1 LLTPALQYQ
10 KSLCLTTDT
19 KSRKKIKPTILLEKS
34 MKNRELTARA
44 FALLTAFFVCL
55 NIVAV
60 QAQNATDKQNSS
72 AKSDEKMTETGAMA
86 NLAWRSIGPANM
98 GGRVADVEG
107 VPGDPNIVYV
117 ATGSGGIFKTIN
129 GGTSWTPIFER
140 QNTISVG
147 DIALEPGNPD
157 VIWVG
162 TGESN
167 TRNSVSFGDGVY
179 KSTDGG
185 KTWKHLGLRD
195 TNTISKIVISPKN
208 PDIAYVAAVGRTWGS
223 NEERGVFMTTDGGK
237 TWTKTLY
244 IDQFHGVSD
253 LEIDPTNPNILYA
266 GMWRFERK
274 PWTFTSGSEKGG
286 VFRSVDGGRT
296 WNKIEKGLPKLIG
309 RIGLA
314 VAASNPNVVYAI
326 LEAKEG
332 TLYRSEDKGE
342 TFQQVNKNQNIVGR
356 GFYYTTVKVDPTNE
370 NKVYAVA
377 SPLFVSLDGGRN
389 FQRISPN
396 THIDY
401 HALWI
406 DPQNPKRMWQGQD
419 GGVAV
424 TTDGKTWDYINNM
437 PIGQFYQVFADNRE
451 PFYNL
456 SGGLQDN
463 GTWTGPSRNREPV
476 GILNDDWRMISFG
489 DGFFAIANQ
498 DNPDLYLT
506 ESQGGNVVRTD
517 MKNREQQLV
526 VPYFG
531 PGGAAENDKYR
542 FNWNAPL
549 ILSPHDKNTV
559 YLGGST
565 VFKSTDFGKT
575 WTAISQDLTT
585 NNRERLKDAGG
596 PVFTENTSAET
607 FETVISLAESPRQ
620 ANLIWAGTDDGNLQI
635 TTDGGKNWNNVV
647 KNVPKMPADSSI
659 SHVEPSRINAETA
672 YIAFDRH
679 KFDDYKPYVFKTSD
693 NGRNFT
699 NITGNLPEKA
709 YVHVVKED
717 LRNPNLLY
725 AGTEL
730 GLYVSYNNGG
740 SWTELNLK
748 NLPRVAVHDIVIHP
762 RDNDLIL
769 ATHGRSL
776 WVFDDAAPIQQMS
789 SAILQSPTH
798 LFDVRP
804 AYRFTTRM
812 SRYGIGDKLFR
823 GANPPQGAIITY
835 YLRDKPDEKTQLK
848 LEISDASGKKIA
860 EVKNLPKEKGL
871 NRASWNLSYEGARLR
886 RPPTAEQN
894 EFFGAPRGPQAMPGV
909 YTVKL
914 FVGDK
919 VQQERKIEVRV
930 DPTVSVNATDLQAQ
944 NDLSVRLRDMLSTLN
959 DALRLLDSAKQQ
971 AEQIERVAKDRLTEV
986 PADLTKALTDYKKR
1000 IDTITGDLIVG
1011 EEDGIRASSKLT
1023 DQIGGLYST
1032 VNGVNAAPTAAMR
1045 EQFTLL
1051 QGRLP
1056 SKIGDIN
1063 RFITTDTAKINEAL
1077 QKAGLP
1083 VIIAGKAIESPQ

>member
-1 LLTPALQYQ
+1 
-10 KSLCLTTDT
+10 
-19 KSRKKIKPTILLEKS
+19 
-34 MKNRELTARA
+34 MKNRRLNAKVS
-44 FALLTAFFVCL
+44 ALLALLCLCL
-55 NIVAV
+55 NSVPAW
-60 QAQNATDKQNSS
+60 AQRKANERKPSEKA
-72 AKSDEKMTETGAMA
+72 AEKMTETTAMA
-86 NLAWRSIGPANM
+86 NLNWRSIGPANM
-98 GGRVADVEG
+98 GGRVADIEG
-107 VPGDPNIVYV
+107 VAGDPNTVYV
-117 ATGSGGIFKTIN
+117 ATGAGGIFKTTN
-129 GGTSWTPIFER
+129 GGMKWTPIFDR

-185 KTWKHLGLRD
+185 KNWKHLGLKD
-195 TNTISKIVISPKN
+195 TNTISKIIVHPKN
-208 PDIAYVAAVGRTWGS
+208 PDIAYVAAVGHVWGA

-244 IDQFHGVSD
+244 IDQFHGASD
-253 LEIDPTNPNILYA
+253 LDIDPTNPNILYA

-274 PWTFTSGSEKGG
+274 PWTFTSGSEQGG
-286 VFRSVDGGRT
+286 VFRSIDGGRT
-296 WNKIEKGLPKLIG
+296 WNKVDKGLPKQIG

-326 LEAKEG
+326 LESKDG
-332 TLYRSEDKGE
+332 TLYRSDDKGE
-342 TFQQVNKNQNIVGR
+342 TFRQVYKNQNIVGR
-356 GFYYTTVKVDPTNE
+356 GFYYTTVRVDPTNE
-370 NKVYAVA
+370 DKVYAVA
-377 SPLFVSLDGGRN
+377 SPLFMSQDGGRN
-389 FQRISPN
+389 FQRISTT
-396 THIDY
+396 THIDF

-424 TTDGKTWDYINNM
+424 TMDGKNWEYINNI

-456 SGGLQDN
+456 TGGLQDN
-463 GTWTGPSRNREPV
+463 GTWTGPSRTREPS

-489 DGFFAIANQ
+489 DGFYAISHP

-506 ESQGGNVVRTD
+506 ESQGGSVVRTD
-517 MKNREQQLV
+517 MRNREQQSV

-559 YLGGST
+559 YLGGSA

-575 WTAISQDLTT
+575 WTAISQDLST

-596 PVFTENTSAET
+596 PVFTENTSAESYAV
-607 FETVISLAESPRQ
+607 VISLAESPRQ
-620 ANLIWAGTDDGNLQI
+620 AGLIWAGTDDGNLQV
-635 TTDGGKNWNNVV
+635 TTNGGQTWMNVV
-647 KNVPKMPADSSI
+647 KNVPKLSADSPV
-659 SHVEPSRINAETA
+659 SHVEPSRTNANTA
-672 YIAFDRH
+672 YVAFDRH
-679 KFDDYKPYVFKTSD
+679 KLDDYRPYVFKTTD
-693 NGRNFT
+693 GGRNFT

-709 YVHVVKED
+709 YVHVVTED

-730 GLYVSYNNGG
+730 GLYASYNGG
-740 SWTELNLK
+740 RNWFELNLK
-748 NLPRVAVHDIVIHP
+748 NLPRVAVHDVVVHP

-776 WVFDDAAPIQQMS
+776 WVFDDATPIQQMNDT
-789 SAILQSPTH
+789 ILQSPTYM
-798 LFDVRP
+798 FDVRP
-804 AYRFTTRM
+804 AYRFATRM
-812 SRYGIGDKLFR
+812 TRYGIGDKLFQ
-823 GANPPQGAIITY
+823 GANPPRGATVTY
-835 YLRDKPDEKTQLK
+835 YLRDKADEKTQLK
-848 LEISDASGKKIA
+848 LEVTDASGKKIA
-860 EVKNLPKEKGL
+860 EVKNLPKERGL
-871 NRASWNLSYEGARLR
+871 NRAVWNLSYEGARLR
-886 RPPTAEQN
+886 RPPSAEQT
-894 EFFGAPRGPQAMPGV
+894 EFFGNPRGPQVLPGI

-930 DPTVSVNATDLQAQ
+930 DPTVSITTADLQAQ
-944 NDLSVRLRDMLSTLN
+944 LDLSMHLRDMLSTLN
-959 DALRLLDSAKQQ
+959 DGLRLLDSAKQQ
-971 AEQIERVAKDRLTEV
+971 AEQIERVARDRLAEV
-986 PADLTKALTDYKKR
+986 PPDLTKALTDYKKR
-1000 IDTITGDLIVG
+1000 IDTITGDLVVG
-1011 EEDGIRASSKLT
+1011 EEDSIRASAKLT
-1023 DQIGGLYST
+1023 DQIGSMYFTLSDG
-1032 VNGVNAAPTAAMR
+1032 NAAPTSAMR

-1051 QGRLP
+1051 QTQLP
-1056 SKIGDIN
+1056 SKIAEIN
-1063 RFITTDTAKINEAL
+1063 RFISEDTARMNGAL
-1077 QKAGLP
+1077 QKTGLP
-1083 VIIAGKAIESPQ
+1083 VVVVGKAIEAPK

>member
-1 LLTPALQYQ
+1 LEI
-10 KSLCLTTDT
+10 
-19 KSRKKIKPTILLEKS
+19 KSRKKGKPTILLEKS
-34 MKNRELTARA
+34 MKNRELKAKAAVWLAA
-44 FALLTAFFVCL
+44 FCLCL
-55 NIVAV
+55 NITAAR
-60 QAQNATDKQNSS
+60 AQDTTAKKQSLEKS
-72 AKSDEKMTETGAMA
+72 AEKMTETSVMS

-98 GGRVADVEG
+98 GGRVADIEG

-117 ATGSGGIFKTIN
+117 ATGSGGIFKTTN
-129 GGTSWTPIFER
+129 GGTSWTPIFDR

-167 TRNSVSFGDGVY
+167 VRNSVSFGDGVY

-185 KTWKHLGLRD
+185 KTWKHLGLQN

-208 PDIAYVAAVGRTWGS
+208 PDIAYVAAVGHAWGA

-253 LEIDPTNPNILYA
+253 LEIDPINPNILYA

-274 PWTFTSGSEKGG
+274 PWTFTSGSDKGG
-286 VFRSVDGGRT
+286 VFRSIDSGRT
-296 WNKIEKGLPKLIG
+296 WNKIEKGLPKIIG
-309 RIGLA
+309 RVGLA
-314 VAASNPNVVYAI
+314 VAASNPNVVYAM
-326 LEAKEG
+326 LESKDG

-356 GFYYTTVKVDPTNE
+356 GFYYTRVRVDPTNE

-424 TTDGKTWDYINNM
+424 TMDGKTWDYINNI

-456 SGGLQDN
+456 TGGLQDN
-463 GTWTGPSRNREPV
+463 GTWTGPSRNREPA

-489 DGFFAIANQ
+489 DGFYAISNQ
-498 DNPDLYLT
+498 DNPDLFLT
-506 ESQGGNVVRTD
+506 ESQGGSVVRTD

-526 VPYFG
+526 IPYFG
-531 PGGAAENDKYR
+531 LGGAAENDKYR

-549 ILSPHDKNTV
+549 ILSPHDKNTI

-575 WTAISQDLTT
+575 WTAISPDLTT

-596 PVFTENTSAET
+596 PVFTENTSAEA

-620 ANLIWAGTDDGNLQI
+620 AGLIWAGTDDGNLQI
-635 TTDGGKNWNNVV
+635 TTDGGKNWTNVV
-647 KNVPKMPADSSI
+647 KNVPKMPADSSV
-659 SHVEPSRINAETA
+659 SHVEPSRTNAGTA
-672 YIAFDRH
+672 YVAFDRH
-679 KFDDYKPYVFKTSD
+679 KFDDYRPYVFKTND

-709 YVHVVKED
+709 YVHVVTED
-717 LRNPNLLY
+717 FRNPNLLY

-730 GLYVSYNNGG
+730 GLYVSYNGG
-740 SWTELNLK
+740 GNWTELNLK
-748 NLPRVAVHDIVIHP
+748 NLPRVAVHDVVVHP

-776 WVFDDAAPIQQMS
+776 WVFDDAAPIQQMNS
-789 SAILQSPTH
+789 QIMQSPTH

-804 AYRFTTRM
+804 AYRFAVRM
-812 SRYGIGDKLFR
+812 TRYGVGDKVFK
-823 GANPPQGAIITY
+823 GANPPRGAIITY
-835 YLRDKPDEKTQLK
+835 YLKDKPDEKTQLK
-848 LEISDASGKKIA
+848 LEISDAAGKKIA

-871 NRASWNLSYEGARLR
+871 NRTSWSLTYEGARPR
-886 RPPTAEQN
+886 RPPTGEQN
-894 EFFGAPRGPQAMPGV
+894 EFSGGPRGPQAMPGI
-909 YTVKL
+909 YTVKF

-919 VQQERKIEVRV
+919 LQQEKKIEVRV
-930 DPTVSVNATDLQAQ
+930 DPTVSVNTADLQAQ
-944 NDLSVRLRDMLSTLN
+944 NDLSLRLRDMLSTLN
-959 DALRLLDSAKQQ
+959 DGLRLLDSAKQQ

-986 PADLTKALTDYKKR
+986 SPNLTKALTDYKKR
-1000 IDTITGDLIVG
+1000 IDTITGDLITG
-1011 EEDGIRASSKLT
+1011 EEDSIRASAKLT

-1032 VNGVNAAPTAAMR
+1032 VSDGNFAPTTAMR
-1045 EQFTLL
+1045 EQFALL
-1051 QGRLP
+1051 QTQLP
-1056 SKIGDIN
+1056 PKIGDIN
-1063 RFITTDTAKINEAL
+1063 RFISVDTAKINETL

-1083 VIIAGKAIESPQ
+1083 VIVVGKIIEAPK